1 MDRKTFII
9 SAKRSAVAPMGGALR
24 NVAVDV
30 LAGKLIQETI
40 AATKIPKEKV
50 DDLILSNA
58 LAGGGNIAR
67 LSLLRAGLPN
77 TIVGTSVDRQCV
89 GGLDAIVQA
98 HKRIQTG
105 QEDCLVAG
113 GAESY
118 SLRPQRHYIQAWKG
132 ERLALERPPFYV
144 GDDPK
149 LPIGHRVMELKES
162 YGISDQQEYDWAKES
177 HRKTLN
183 NRKQLAQEIYS
194 FSSTTEHDA
203 FARELDGEMFQ
214 KSKGKFGPLHPC
226 NTSPNADAAAFTTL
240 VSEDFLQHHPQAHYL
255 ELIDSFT
262 LAGDPKE
269 FPLLPVK
276 AIAQLFEKHK
286 LSWKSIAQFELMEA
300 FAVQALLCVH
310 LSKAPKA
317 IVNPYGGALAMG
329 HPIGAS
335 GSILMTR
342 LFYGLRNKG
351 DLGLA
356 VIAGAGGLAS
366 VALVKCHR
374 YH

>member
-9 SAKRSAVAPMGGALR
+9 SAKRSAVAPSGGALR

-40 AATKIPKEKV
+40 AAAKIPKEKV
-50 DDLILSNA
+50 EDLILSNA

-67 LSLLRAGLPN
+67 LSVLRAGLPN
-77 TIVGTSVDRQCV
+77 TIVGTTIDRQCV
-89 GGLDAIVQA
+89 GGLDAIIQA
-98 HKRIQTG
+98 HKRIQTR

-118 SLRPQRHYIQAWKG
+118 SLRPQRHYTPAWQG
-132 ERLALERPPFYV
+132 ERMALERPPFYV

-149 LPIGHRVMELKES
+149 LPIGHRVMELKKS

-203 FARELDGEMFQ
+203 FARELDGEIFQ

-240 VSEDFLQHHPQAHYL
+240 VSEDFLQHHPQTHYL

-276 AIAQLFEKHK
+276 AIA
-286 LSWKSIAQFELMEA
+286 EL

-342 LFYGLRNKG
+342 LFYGLKNKD